1 MWSGLEAG
9 RCIRRCVGGVQS
21 SIGVIDGGV
30 SREVMG
36 YMGYLECI
44 GEKKFKV
51 LLEEWRS
58 GRVKEVVF

>member
-1 MWSGLEAG
+1 M
-9 RCIRRCVGGVQS
+9 GGVQS

-36 YMGYLECI
+36 YMGYLECTR
-44 GEKKFKV
+44 EKKFKV

-58 GRVKEVVF
+58 GGVEEWRSGGVEESLSDGV